1 VVGGGDGEVLR
12 HQGNKENEGG
22 RSIDDTSHGK
32 VELNEEGGGGNTL
45 IESR

>member
-12 HQGNKENEGG
+12 HHKENEGG

-32 VELNEEGGGGNTL
+32 VELTEEGGGGNTL